1 MTRRLMLTMAV
12 VAAGASAVVLL
23 LLRPAPRAVDAPTPA
38 TAAPATAP
46 APTTPAPTGPPPTA
60 SAATPPTGMTPTHGG
75 PSGPAP
81 LPPGVK
87 LQSGHPSGSPVPPE
101 EVPPMPLEQRLEKA
115 AQMASVL
122 EKNAATLD
130 QEVAAAEAAGRTDEA
145 THKRVLAKRMRARV
159 AELRA
164 DVEAKQAPQ

>member
-12 VAAGASAVVLL
+12 IAAGACTVVLL
-23 LLRPAPRAVDAPTPA
+23 LLRPAPRAAE
-38 TAAPATAP
+38 APATAP
-46 APTTPAPTGPPPTA
+46 PTATAPAAATAPATTAPATASVATATAVTPAH
-60 SAATPPTGMTPTHGG
+60 AAQ
-75 PSGPAP
+75 SGPAP

-122 EKNAATLD
+122 E
-130 QEVAAAEAAGRTDEA
+130 
-145 THKRVLAKRMRARV
+145 
-159 AELRA
+159 
-164 DVEAKQAPQ
+164 